1 MTCPGGDNETLLKD
15 ITRHEC
21 IIHCIQEVCHLLS
34 YSDEDQ
40 ICKLTVQPCEVL
52 EPSQG
57 VTIQALRTSQ
67 DSECFKW
74 VTYESGDVIPPRVV
88 EISSVRSTHVLVRF
102 LYEGDLLPGKL
113 EYNILQNVYSAY
125 NRMGIARVADS
136 TVEFLTVHRTCSL
149 IWLAF
154 DATAPGPLPRGAMI
168 AGKKTDET
176 PLYVAGNFFVIPE
189 TSEYTVGYYDPQ
201 IREAYFNLFGTHIL
215 QQMDILCT
223 A

>member
-1 MTCPGGDNETLLKD
+1 MAFHWRTLLVVTSLFVSRACRLYNTGLIHDNMTCPGGDNETLLKD

-21 IIHCIQEVCHLLS
+21 IIHCIHEVCHLLS
-34 YSDEDQ
+34 YIDEDQ

-74 VTYESGDVIPPRVV
+74 VTYESDDVIPPRVV
-88 EISSVRSTHVLVRF
+88 ENSSVRSTHVLVRF

-125 NRMGIARVADS
+125 NRMGVPDS
-136 TVEFLTVHRTCSL
+136 APNLQSHLVGLRCHRSRTS
-149 IWLAF
+149 
-154 DATAPGPLPRGAMI
+154 APW
-168 AGKKTDET
+168 
-176 PLYVAGNFFVIPE
+176 
-189 TSEYTVGYYDPQ
+189 SYDSW
-201 IREAYFNLFGTHIL
+201 
-215 QQMDILCT
+215 
-223 A
+223 